1 MIRHVRH
8 GRDTNRKMHFDK
20 QTTKGVWLW
29 GKGERGGGGRKKTD
43 ADYDT
48 SGLLEG
54 GVRVRVRVKNWLGVE

>member
-1 MIRHVRH
+1 MIRHDSTWEGH
-8 GRDTNRKMHFDK
+8 EQENAHK

-29 GKGERGGGGRKKTD
+29 GMGERREGGRKKTD

-54 GVRVRVRVKNWLGVE
+54 GVRVRVRVKHWLGVE